1 MNSGVKQYHPDKHMA
16 IEWVRNG
23 LGLTL
28 SPEHAL
34 EDVTDLPIVSVTPP
48 VLIEVGLAYR
58 KGTKPASGLRRL
70 MDYIQEEYPKYL
82 QMV

>member
-1 MNSGVKQYHPDKHMA
+1 MS

-23 LGLTL
+23 LGPAF

-48 VLIEVGLAYR
+48 VMIQVGLAYR
-58 KGTKPASGLRRL
+58 RGSKLSAGTRRL
-70 MDYIQEEYPKYL
+70 MEYIQEEYPKYIHSTHRP
-82 QMV
+82 